1 MDGKFNPR
9 ADFGEAP
16 LMTGLVGEKVEGE
29 TAKRAFAYWSNM
41 TAIDK
46 WVALPPGAPAAMRE
60 TYRTAFAKILQDP
73 EFVEQSKKISDDFMP
88 MKAEDVED
96 LVLKLWATPPE
107 AIDYISRMLERQGLK
122 VD

>member
-1 MDGKFNPR
+1 
-9 ADFGEAP
+9 
-16 LMTGLVGEKVEGE
+16 
-29 TAKRAFAYWSNM
+29 
-41 TAIDK
+41 
-46 WVALPPGAPAAMRE
+46 
-60 TYRTAFAKILQDP
+60 
-73 EFVEQSKKISDDFMP
+73 MP